1 MITQIILLVVVLAL
15 VVAASLVFIA
25 NKKIAANM
33 YMKLV
38 KPEIIEVDDS
48 GLKKSPYTI
57 KREYSNYSSC
67 DHYRIKNGN
76 ITVDTETFYT
86 LNSAIKS
93 MNELEKI
100 GGYKQTKL

>member
-1 MITQIILLVVVLAL
+1 MIDIILLIVVLSL
-15 VVAASLVFIA
+15 VVASSLVFIA

-38 KPEIIEVDDS
+38 KPEEIEVDES
-48 GLKKSPYTI
+48 GLKKSPYNI

-67 DHYRIKNGN
+67 DLYRIRNGSVT
-76 ITVDTETFYT
+76 ISTETFYT

-100 GGYKQTKL
+100 GGYKQTKM